1 MIARLSLL
9 QLLLRL
15 RLPLFFFSS
24 FASFFRSASIHR
36 NTREIREKRTID
48 PSFSSF
54 YSATSSLQVFDLS
67 TDPPFDEWKFKKDDE
82 REKERER
89 YFDRIKINVN
99 LEERVREREGEMF
112 NLTRSLSQ
120 IWDRYQVKD
129 ASINSV
135 VSL

>member
-15 RLPLFFFSS
+15 RLPLFFFFLLRLILPLCLDSQEYTG
-24 FASFFRSASIHR
+24 
-36 NTREIREKRTID
+36 NTGEELKTID

-99 LEERVREREGEMF
+99 LEEKVRERGR
-112 NLTRSLSQ
+112 N
-120 IWDRYQVKD
+120 V
-129 ASINSV
+129 
-135 VSL
+135 